1 MLKRLKREIK
11 HKLNLFRW
19 KNLKSYWEEYG
30 LPFVIILIVWEII
43 EDILFPIA
51 FWLLGKF
58 VDPAFYAA
66 IPVAWLL
73 CVHPIA
79 VPIIWSWYCF
89 VFKKKKKEVKLQC
102 EEKNQD

>member
-1 MLKRLKREIK
+1 MIKKLIHNVKPKLGML
-11 HKLNLFRW
+11 RW
-19 KNLKSYWEEYG
+19 KNLKPYWEEYG
-30 LPFVIILIVWEII
+30 LPFIVILIVWEII
-43 EDILFPIA
+43 EDVLFPIM

-58 VDPAFYAA
+58 VNPAFYAG

-89 VFKKKKKEVKLQC
+89 VFKKQKKEVKLQC
-102 EEKNQD
+102 DEEHHH